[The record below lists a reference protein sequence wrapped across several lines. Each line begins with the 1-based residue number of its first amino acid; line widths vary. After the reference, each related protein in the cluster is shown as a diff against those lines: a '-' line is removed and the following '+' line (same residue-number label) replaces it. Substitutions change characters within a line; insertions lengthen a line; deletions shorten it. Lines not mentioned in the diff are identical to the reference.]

1 MTMPTHT
8 QNRKLLCVA
17 TGVRRSTARA
27 SSGSL
32 CAAGEQNSSEPDDDA
47 HAHPE

>member
-17 TGVRRSTARA
+17 TGVRRSTDA
-27 SSGSL
+27 L
-32 CAAGEQNSSEPDDDA
+32 KVEPCLMGV
-47 HAHPE
+47 ERRI